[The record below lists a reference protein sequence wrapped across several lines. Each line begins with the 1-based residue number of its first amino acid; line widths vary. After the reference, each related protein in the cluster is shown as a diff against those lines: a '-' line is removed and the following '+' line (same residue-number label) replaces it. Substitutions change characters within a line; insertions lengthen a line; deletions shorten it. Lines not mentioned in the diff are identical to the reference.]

1 VTPPSAA
8 PLPRGEVLVYEDP
21 DGRVRVDV
29 RVDQETVWL
38 TQQQMAELF
47 GRDKSVISRHLRNV
61 FQSGELERQ
70 ATVAK
75 IATVQQEGGREVA
88 REIEYFNL
96 DAILSVG
103 YRVNSKHGTQF
114 RIWATKTLRDH
125 LLRGY
130 TLHERRLAERGLA
143 EAEQAIALL
152 ARTLTSQALVTD
164 EGRAVLDVV
173 QRYCR
178 SWRWL
183 LEYAAGI

>member
-29 RVDQETVWL
+29 RLEHETVWL
-38 TQQQMAELF
+38 SLTQMAELF

-75 IATVQQEGGREVA
+75 SATVQREGGREVI

-96 DAILSVG
+96 DAILSVD
-103 YRVNSKHGTQF
+103 YRGNSKRGWTGHG
-114 RIWATKTLRDH
+114 
-125 LLRGY
+125 LLCSSR
-130 TLHERRLAERGLA
+130 
-143 EAEQAIALL
+143 
-152 ARTLTSQALVTD
+152 
-164 EGRAVLDVV
+164 
-173 QRYCR
+173 
-178 SWRWL
+178 
-183 LEYAAGI
+183 